1 MENIPTKN
9 YLYHMVLKD
18 FIYISEK
25 YSDAGNKKGNV
36 KAKDNTSKDDQNKK
50 EDNRPVNY
58 LLNDC
63 QLFMLSYKLENNNYR
78 RIYNSLENYINIIKD
93 HFDANAKT
101 SSFKADEHDIYV
113 AYVFL
118 WGIKFLIEDTKLES
132 ISIFKYSDYKNF
144 TILLNK
150 YGNSRNIS
158 KNYNKNFNNELIK
171 NKIIDININI
181 AFVNKWHIKWKKENL
196 TQYLKKPKKL
206 KKKSSQKMKKTRIKM
221 NLRKNFY

>member
-78 RIYNSLENYINIIKD
+78 RIYNSLENYINVIKEY
-93 HFDANAKT
+93 FDENAKT
-101 SSFKADEHDIYV
+101 SNFKADEHDIYV
-113 AYVFL
+113 TYGFL
-118 WGIKFLIEDTKLES
+118 WD
-132 ISIFKYSDYKNF
+132 
-144 TILLNK
+144 
-150 YGNSRNIS
+150 
-158 KNYNKNFNNELIK
+158 
-171 NKIIDININI
+171 
-181 AFVNKWHIKWKKENL
+181 
-196 TQYLKKPKKL
+196 
-206 KKKSSQKMKKTRIKM
+206 
-221 NLRKNFY
+221 